1 MDRLVMF
8 RITFRRFTASST
20 VILWITMLLI
30 PLLSGFTKQAVSD
43 VATPTSPQ
51 TGSAGPELQL
61 DFQTLFNFNED
72 QSVVE
77 TDELV
82 EFRDYIDRFGT
93 DLEDLSA
100 EQLNSAGLSQLQLF
114 LVDQVPLAPGQ
125 NSRDRQLKRWQLLEQ
140 QADYEEL
147 HQQLWRAFL
156 DDESP
161 IRFETGIR
169 LASSILKYG
178 HPSEARD
185 VYRRLLAQ
193 PDVREGVIR
202 QARYGIIQT
211 FFAQG
216 YFEDA
221 SLAARTFETAY
232 RPDQPSWKILEAQIA
247 ISLDQPNEAI
257 ATLSGIASPTADLWR
272 TFAQWLN
279 SDLSDSGALH
289 QLGLVSIPSANRNL
303 KVLREA
309 IIVQIADSSEYAELR
324 VRGIEFLIESEATVP
339 SFFNFDLKLS
349 LLAAYDDIAENVL
362 KNRGI
367 EKTEKN
373 RAWRLVLDGKNID
386 ILHRRALGI
395 FLNRVSNEPEK
406 SLPSYEWLVENCVED
421 GSDFLL
427 SVFFGEEGVLEKF
440 QNLDDGVLILLVDWA
455 LRQSDVALAANLQSH
470 IDSPPSGVN
479 IDAWTLRSA
488 RIQVL
493 GGNPE
498 IGASQLVTWFST
510 VDQLTLGS
518 LDRAMQIVFD
528 LQFLGEHEIAIQLFK
543 KMAHLI
549 RTAEQKKE
557 LFYWMAQ
564 SWAGLGDYPRAAVYY
579 LESASLTGESDLL
592 WRQSA
597 FYKAGQSLEDAGY
610 YRDAKKVY
618 TMLLGNSSD
627 PKMLAKLQYRLAQI
641 QLAEIHRGNP

>member
-30 PLLSGFTKQAVSD
+30 PLLSGFTKQAFSD

-211 FFAQG
+211 LFAQG

-339 SFFNFDLKLS
+339 SFFNFDLKPS

-367 EKTEKN
+367 EKTERN

-470 IDSPPSGVN
+470 VDSPPSGVN

-498 IGASQLVTWFST
+498 VGASQLVTWFST

>member
-1 MDRLVMF
+1 MS
-8 RITFRRFTASST
+8 RIILRRFTKSSA
-20 VILWITMLLI
+20 VILRIIVILT
-30 PLLSGFTKQAVSD
+30 PLLSGFIKPALSD
-43 VATPTSPQ
+43 VAISTSPQ
-51 TGSAGPELQL
+51 TETVSPEPQL

-72 QSVVE
+72 SSIVD
-77 TDELV
+77 TDASV
-82 EFRDYIDRFGT
+82 EFRGYIDRFGT

-100 EQLNSAGLSQLQLF
+100 TQLNSAGLSQLQLF
-114 LVDQVPLAPGQ
+114 LVDQLPLGPDQ
-125 NSRDRQLKRWQLLEQ
+125 DSRDRQFKRWQLLDQ
-140 QADYEEL
+140 QADYREL
-147 HQQLWRAFL
+147 HQQLWRVFL

-161 IRFETGIR
+161 IKTEVGIR

-185 VYRRLLAQ
+185 VYRRLLGW
-193 PDVREGVIR
+193 PDIQEGVIR

-211 FFAQG
+211 FFAQE

-221 SLAARTFETAY
+221 SLAAHTFETAY
-232 RPDQPSWKILEAQIA
+232 RPDQPSWKLLKARIA

-257 ATLSGIASPTADLWR
+257 ASLSGVMSPTAGLWR

-279 SDLSDSGALH
+279 SDLSDPEALH
-289 QLGLVSIPSANRNL
+289 QLGLISVPSANRNL
-303 KVLREA
+303 KVLRQA
-309 IIVQIADSSEYAELR
+309 MIARIGVSSEYAELR
-324 VRGIEFLIESEATVP
+324 ARAIEFLIKSEAPVP
-339 SFFNFDLKLS
+339 PFFDFDLKSS
-349 LLAAYDDIAENVL
+349 LLAAYADIAENVL

-367 EKTEKN
+367 KKTEKD
-373 RAWRLVLDGKNID
+373 RAWRLVLHGKNID

-395 FLNRVSNEPEK
+395 FLNRVSKDSEE
-406 SLPSYEWLVENCVED
+406 SLTSYEWLVENFAED

-427 SVFFGEEGVLEKF
+427 PVFFGEEGILEQF

-470 IDSPPSGVN
+470 IDSPPPGIN

-498 IGASQLVTWFST
+498 LGASQLVTWFSAAE
-510 VDQLTLGS
+510 QLSRGS

-528 LQFLGEHEIAIQLFK
+528 LQFLGEHEIAIQLFRE
-543 KMAHLI
+543 MAHLI
-549 RTAEQKKE
+549 RTSEQKKE

-564 SWAGLGDYPRAAVYY
+564 SWAGLGDYPRAAIYY

-597 FYKAGQSLEDAGY
+597 FYKAGQSLEDAHY
-610 YRDAKKVY
+610 YSDAKKVY

-641 QLAEIHRGNP
+641 QLAEIHRDKP

>member
-1 MDRLVMF
+1 MS
-8 RITFRRFTASST
+8 RIMLRRFTKSSA
-20 VILWITMLLI
+20 VILRIIVILT
-30 PLLSGFTKQAVSD
+30 PLLSGFIKPALSD
-43 VATPTSPQ
+43 VAISTSPQ
-51 TGSAGPELQL
+51 TETVSPEPQL

-72 QSVVE
+72 SSIVD
-77 TDELV
+77 TDASV
-82 EFRDYIDRFGT
+82 EFRGYIDRFGT
-93 DLEDLSA
+93 DLEELSA
-100 EQLNSAGLSQLQLF
+100 TQLDSAGLSQLQLF
-114 LVDQVPLAPGQ
+114 LVDQLPLGPDQ
-125 NSRDRQLKRWQLLEQ
+125 DSRDRQFKRWQLLEQ
-140 QADYEEL
+140 QADYREL
-147 HQQLWRAFL
+147 HQQLWRVFL

-161 IRFETGIR
+161 IKTEVGIR

-185 VYRRLLAQ
+185 VYRRLLGW
-193 PDVREGVIR
+193 PDIQEGVIR

-211 FFAQG
+211 FFAQE

-221 SLAARTFETAY
+221 SLAAHTFETAY
-232 RPDQPSWKILEAQIA
+232 RPDQPSWKLLKARIA

-257 ATLSGIASPTADLWR
+257 ASLSGVMSPTAGLWR

-279 SDLSDSGALH
+279 SDLSDPEALH
-289 QLGLVSIPSANRNL
+289 QLGLISVPSANRNL
-303 KVLREA
+303 KVLRQA
-309 IIVQIADSSEYAELR
+309 MIARIGVSSEYAELR
-324 VRGIEFLIESEATVP
+324 ARAIEFLIKSEAPVP
-339 SFFNFDLKLS
+339 PFFDFDLKSS
-349 LLAAYDDIAENVL
+349 LLAAYADIAENVL

-367 EKTEKN
+367 KKTEKD
-373 RAWRLVLDGKNID
+373 RAWRLVLHGKNID

-395 FLNRVSNEPEK
+395 FLNRVSKDSEE
-406 SLPSYEWLVENCVED
+406 SLTSYEWLVENCAED

-427 SVFFGEEGVLEKF
+427 PVFFGEEGILEQF

-470 IDSPPSGVN
+470 IDSPPPGIN

-498 IGASQLVTWFST
+498 LGASQLVTWFSAAE
-510 VDQLTLGS
+510 QLSRGS

-528 LQFLGEHEIAIQLFK
+528 LQFLGEHEIAIQLFRE
-543 KMAHLI
+543 MAHLI

-564 SWAGLGDYPRAAVYY
+564 SWAGLGDYPRAAIYY

-597 FYKAGQSLEDAGY
+597 FYKAGQSLEDARY
-610 YRDAKKVY
+610 YSDAKKVY

-641 QLAEIHRGNP
+641 QLAEIHRDKP

>member
-1 MDRLVMF
+1 MS
-8 RITFRRFTASST
+8 RIMLRRFTKSSA
-20 VILWITMLLI
+20 VILRIIVILS
-30 PLLSGFTKQAVSD
+30 PLLSGFIKPALSD
-43 VATPTSPQ
+43 VAISTSPQ
-51 TGSAGPELQL
+51 AEIAGPEPQL

-72 QSVVE
+72 SSIVD
-77 TDELV
+77 TDASV
-82 EFRDYIDRFGT
+82 EFRGYIDRFGT

-100 EQLNSAGLSQLQLF
+100 TQLDSAGLSQLQLF
-114 LVDQVPLAPGQ
+114 LVDQLPLGPDQ
-125 NSRDRQLKRWQLLEQ
+125 NSRDRQFKRWQLLEQ
-140 QADYEEL
+140 QADYREL
-147 HQQLWRAFL
+147 HQQLWRVFL
-156 DDESP
+156 DDKSP
-161 IRFETGIR
+161 IKTEVGIR

-185 VYRRLLAQ
+185 VYRRLLAW
-193 PDVREGVIR
+193 PDIQEGVIR

-211 FFAQG
+211 FFAQE

-221 SLAARTFETAY
+221 SLAAHTFETAY
-232 RPDQPSWKILEAQIA
+232 RPDQPSWKLLKAQIA

-257 ATLSGIASPTADLWR
+257 ASLSGVVSPTADLWR

-279 SDLSDSGALH
+279 SDLSDPEALH
-289 QLGLVSIPSANRNL
+289 QLGLISVPSANRNL
-303 KVLREA
+303 KVLRQA
-309 IIVQIADSSEYAELR
+309 MIAQIGVSSEYAELR
-324 VRGIEFLIESEATVP
+324 ARAIEFLIKSEAPVP
-339 SFFNFDLKLS
+339 SFFNFDLKPS
-349 LLAAYDDIAENVL
+349 LLAAYADIAENVL

-367 EKTEKN
+367 KKTEKD
-373 RAWRLVLDGKNID
+373 RAWRLVLHGKNID

-395 FLNRVSNEPEK
+395 FLNRVSNDSEE
-406 SLPSYEWLVENCVED
+406 SFTSYEWLVENCAED

-427 SVFFGEEGVLEKF
+427 PVFFGEEGILEKF
-440 QNLDDGVLILLVDWA
+440 QNLDDGVLVLLVDWA

-470 IDSPPSGVN
+470 IDSPPPGIN

-498 IGASQLVTWFST
+498 LGASQLVTWFSAAEK
-510 VDQLTLGS
+510 LSRGS

-528 LQFLGEHEIAIQLFK
+528 LQFLGEHEIAIQLFRE
-543 KMAHLI
+543 MAHLI

-557 LFYWMAQ
+557 FFYWMAQ
-564 SWAGLGDYPRAAVYY
+564 SWAGLGDYPRAAIYY

-597 FYKAGQSLEDAGY
+597 FYKAGQSLEDASY
-610 YRDAKKVY
+610 YSDAKKVY

-641 QLAEIHRGNP
+641 QLAEIHRDKP

>member
-1 MDRLVMF
+1 MF

-30 PLLSGFTKQAVSD
+30 PLLSGFTKQAFSD

-61 DFQTLFNFNED
+61 DFQTLFNFNDD

-211 FFAQG
+211 LFAQG

>member
-1 MDRLVMF
+1 MS
-8 RITFRRFTASST
+8 RIMLRRFTKSSA
-20 VILWITMLLI
+20 VILRIIVILT
-30 PLLSGFTKQAVSD
+30 PLLSGFIKPALSD
-43 VATPTSPQ
+43 VAISTSPQ
-51 TGSAGPELQL
+51 TETVSPEPQL

-72 QSVVE
+72 PSIVD
-77 TDELV
+77 TDASV
-82 EFRDYIDRFGT
+82 EFRGYIDRFGT

-100 EQLNSAGLSQLQLF
+100 TQLNSAGLSQLQLF
-114 LVDQVPLAPGQ
+114 LVDQLPLGPDQ
-125 NSRDRQLKRWQLLEQ
+125 DSRDRQFKRWQLLEQ
-140 QADYEEL
+140 QADYREL
-147 HQQLWRAFL
+147 HQQLWRVFL

-161 IRFETGIR
+161 IKTEVGIR

-185 VYRRLLAQ
+185 VYRRLLGW
-193 PDVREGVIR
+193 PDIQEGVIR

-211 FFAQG
+211 FFAQE

-221 SLAARTFETAY
+221 SLAAHTFETAY
-232 RPDQPSWKILEAQIA
+232 RPDQPSWKLLKARIA

-257 ATLSGIASPTADLWR
+257 ASLSGVMSPTAGLWR

-279 SDLSDSGALH
+279 SDLSDPEALH
-289 QLGLVSIPSANRNL
+289 QLGLISVPSANRNL
-303 KVLREA
+303 KVLRQA
-309 IIVQIADSSEYAELR
+309 MIARIGVSSEYAELR
-324 VRGIEFLIESEATVP
+324 ARAIEFLIKSEAPVP
-339 SFFNFDLKLS
+339 PFFDFDLKSS
-349 LLAAYDDIAENVL
+349 LLAAYADIAENVL

-367 EKTEKN
+367 KKTEKD
-373 RAWRLVLDGKNID
+373 RAWRLVLHGKNID

-395 FLNRVSNEPEK
+395 FLNRVSKDSEE
-406 SLPSYEWLVENCVED
+406 SLTSYEWLVENFAED

-427 SVFFGEEGVLEKF
+427 PVFFGEEGILEQF

-470 IDSPPSGVN
+470 IDSPPPGIN

-498 IGASQLVTWFST
+498 LGASQLVTWFSAAE
-510 VDQLTLGS
+510 QLSRGS

-528 LQFLGEHEIAIQLFK
+528 LQFLGEHEIAIQLFRE
-543 KMAHLI
+543 MAHLI
-549 RTAEQKKE
+549 RTSEQKKE

-564 SWAGLGDYPRAAVYY
+564 SWAGLGDYPRAAIYY

-597 FYKAGQSLEDAGY
+597 FYKAGQSLEDARY
-610 YRDAKKVY
+610 YSDAKKVY

-641 QLAEIHRGNP
+641 QLAEIHRDKP

>member
-1 MDRLVMF
+1 MS
-8 RITFRRFTASST
+8 RIMLRRFTKSSA
-20 VILWITMLLI
+20 VILRIIVILT
-30 PLLSGFTKQAVSD
+30 PLLSGFIKPALSD
-43 VATPTSPQ
+43 VAISTSPQ
-51 TGSAGPELQL
+51 TETVSPEPQL

-72 QSVVE
+72 PSIVD
-77 TDELV
+77 TDASV
-82 EFRDYIDRFGT
+82 EFRGYIDRFGT

-100 EQLNSAGLSQLQLF
+100 TQLNSAGLSQLQLF
-114 LVDQVPLAPGQ
+114 LVDQLPLGPDQ
-125 NSRDRQLKRWQLLEQ
+125 DSRDRQFKRWQLLDQ
-140 QADYEEL
+140 QADYREL
-147 HQQLWRAFL
+147 HQQLWRVFL

-161 IRFETGIR
+161 IKTEVGIR
-169 LASSILKYG
+169 LASSLLKYG

-185 VYRRLLAQ
+185 VYRRLLAW
-193 PDVREGVIR
+193 PDIQEGVIR

-211 FFAQG
+211 FFAQE

-221 SLAARTFETAY
+221 SLAAHTFETAY
-232 RPDQPSWKILEAQIA
+232 RPDQPSWKLLKARIA

-257 ATLSGIASPTADLWR
+257 ASLSGVMSPTAGLWR

-279 SDLSDSGALH
+279 SDLSDPEALH
-289 QLGLVSIPSANRNL
+289 QLGLISVPSANRNL
-303 KVLREA
+303 KVLRQA
-309 IIVQIADSSEYAELR
+309 MIARIGVSSEYAELR
-324 VRGIEFLIESEATVP
+324 ARAIEFLIKSEAPVP
-339 SFFNFDLKLS
+339 PFFDFDLKSS
-349 LLAAYDDIAENVL
+349 LLAAYADIAENVL

-367 EKTEKN
+367 KKTEKD
-373 RAWRLVLDGKNID
+373 RAWRLVLHGKNID

-395 FLNRVSNEPEK
+395 FLNRVSKDSEE
-406 SLPSYEWLVENCVED
+406 SLTSYEWLVENCAED

-427 SVFFGEEGVLEKF
+427 PVFFGEEGILEQF

-470 IDSPPSGVN
+470 IDSPPPGIN

-498 IGASQLVTWFST
+498 LGASQLVTWFSAAE
-510 VDQLTLGS
+510 QLSRGS

-528 LQFLGEHEIAIQLFK
+528 LQFLGEHEIAIQLFRE
-543 KMAHLI
+543 MAHLI
-549 RTAEQKKE
+549 RKAEQKKE

-564 SWAGLGDYPRAAVYY
+564 SWAGLGDYPRAAIYY

-597 FYKAGQSLEDAGY
+597 FYKAGQSLEDARY
-610 YRDAKKVY
+610 YSDAKKVY

-641 QLAEIHRGNP
+641 QLAEIHRDKP

>member
-1 MDRLVMF
+1 MDRLAMF
-8 RITFRRFTASST
+8 RTTLRRFTKSSA
-20 VILWITMLLI
+20 VILWMTVLLV
-30 PLLSGFTKQAVSD
+30 PLLSGFIRQAFSD
-43 VATPTSPQ
+43 VAIPTSPK
-51 TGSAGPELQL
+51 TEATLPEPQL
-61 DFQTLFNFNED
+61 NFQTLFNFSDE
-72 QSVVE
+72 QSVVD

-82 EFRDYIDRFGT
+82 EFRGYIDRFGT

-114 LVDQVPLAPGQ
+114 LVDQVPLARGQ
-125 NSRDRQLKRWQLLEQ
+125 NSRDRQLKRWQLLDQ

-147 HQQLWRAFL
+147 HRQLWRAFL

-161 IRFETGIR
+161 IRFEIGIR
-169 LASSILKYG
+169 LASSILKNG

-185 VYRRLLAQ
+185 VYRRLLAW
-193 PDVREGVIR
+193 PDIREGVIR

-211 FFAQG
+211 FFAQE

-232 RPDQPSWKILEAQIA
+232 RPDQPSWKILKAQIA
-247 ISLDQPNEAI
+247 ISLDQPYEAI
-257 ATLSGIASPTADLWR
+257 AGLNGIASPTADLWR

-279 SDLSDSGALH
+279 SDLSDSEALH

-309 IIVQIADSSEYAELR
+309 IIVRIADSSEYAELR
-324 VRGIEFLIESEATVP
+324 ARGIEFLIESEATVP
-339 SFFNFDLKLS
+339 SFFNFDLKPS
-349 LLAAYDDIAENVL
+349 LLVAYVDVAENVL

-367 EKTEKN
+367 EKTERD

-395 FLNRVSNEPEK
+395 FLNRESNDPER
-406 SLPSYEWLVENCVED
+406 SLTSYEWLVENCAED

-455 LRQSDVALAANLQSH
+455 LRQSDVSLAANLQSL
-470 IDSPPSGVN
+470 IDSPPPGVN

-493 GGNPE
+493 GGKPE
-498 IGASQLVTWFST
+498 IGANQLVAWFST
-510 VDQLTLGS
+510 VDLLSLRS

-528 LQFLGEHEIAIQLFK
+528 LQFLGEHEIAIRLFK
-543 KMAHLI
+543 QMAHLI

-564 SWAGLGDYPRAAVYY
+564 SWAGLGDYPRAAIYY

-610 YRDAKKVY
+610 YSDAKKVY

-627 PKMLAKLQYRLAQI
+627 PKILAKLQYRLAQI

>member
-1 MDRLVMF
+1 MS
-8 RITFRRFTASST
+8 RIMLRRFTKSSA
-20 VILWITMLLI
+20 VILRIIVILT
-30 PLLSGFTKQAVSD
+30 PLLSGFIKPALSD
-43 VATPTSPQ
+43 VAISTSPQ
-51 TGSAGPELQL
+51 TETVSPEPQL

-72 QSVVE
+72 SSIVD
-77 TDELV
+77 TDASV
-82 EFRDYIDRFGT
+82 EFRGYIDRFGT

-100 EQLNSAGLSQLQLF
+100 TQLDSAGLSQLQLF
-114 LVDQVPLAPGQ
+114 LVDQLPLGPDQ
-125 NSRDRQLKRWQLLEQ
+125 NSRDRQFKRWQLLEQ
-140 QADYEEL
+140 QADYREL
-147 HQQLWRAFL
+147 HQQLWRVFL

-161 IRFETGIR
+161 IKTEVGIR

-185 VYRRLLAQ
+185 VYRRLLAW
-193 PDVREGVIR
+193 PDIQEGVIR

-211 FFAQG
+211 FFAQE

-221 SLAARTFETAY
+221 SLAAHTFETAY
-232 RPDQPSWKILEAQIA
+232 RPDQPSWKLLKAQIA

-257 ATLSGIASPTADLWR
+257 ASLSGVMSPTADLWR

-279 SDLSDSGALH
+279 SDLSDPEALH
-289 QLGLVSIPSANRNL
+289 QLGLISVPSANRNL
-303 KVLREA
+303 KVLRQA
-309 IIVQIADSSEYAELR
+309 MIARIGVSSEYAELR
-324 VRGIEFLIESEATVP
+324 ARAIEFLIKSEAPVL
-339 SFFNFDLKLS
+339 SFFNFDLKSS
-349 LLAAYDDIAENVL
+349 LLAAYADMAENVL

-367 EKTEKN
+367 KKTEKD
-373 RAWRLVLDGKNID
+373 RAWRLVLHGKNED
-386 ILHRRALGI
+386 TLHRRALGI
-395 FLNRVSNEPEK
+395 FLNRASKDSEE
-406 SLPSYEWLVENCVED
+406 SLTSYEWLVENCAED

-427 SVFFGEEGVLEKF
+427 PVFFGEEGILEQF

-470 IDSPPSGVN
+470 IDSPPPGIN

-498 IGASQLVTWFST
+498 LGASQLVTWFSAT
-510 VDQLTLGS
+510 EQLSRGS

-528 LQFLGEHEIAIQLFK
+528 LQFLGEHEIAIQLFRE
-543 KMAHLI
+543 MAHLI

-564 SWAGLGDYPRAAVYY
+564 SWAGLGDYPRAAIYY

-597 FYKAGQSLEDAGY
+597 FYKAGQSLEDARY
-610 YRDAKKVY
+610 YSDAKKVY

-641 QLAEIHRGNP
+641 QLAEIHRDKP

>member
-1 MDRLVMF
+1 MS
-8 RITFRRFTASST
+8 RIILRRFTKSSA
-20 VILWITMLLI
+20 VILRIIVILT
-30 PLLSGFTKQAVSD
+30 PLLSGFIKPALSD
-43 VATPTSPQ
+43 VAISTSPQ
-51 TGSAGPELQL
+51 TETVSPEPQL

-72 QSVVE
+72 SSIVD
-77 TDELV
+77 TDASV
-82 EFRDYIDRFGT
+82 EFRGYIDRFGT
-93 DLEDLSA
+93 DLEELSA
-100 EQLNSAGLSQLQLF
+100 TQLDSAGLSQLQLF
-114 LVDQVPLAPGQ
+114 LVDQLPLGPDQ
-125 NSRDRQLKRWQLLEQ
+125 DSRDRQFKRWQLLEQ
-140 QADYEEL
+140 QADYREL
-147 HQQLWRAFL
+147 HQQLWRVFL

-161 IRFETGIR
+161 IKTEVGIR

-185 VYRRLLAQ
+185 VYRRLLGW
-193 PDVREGVIR
+193 PDIQEGVIR

-211 FFAQG
+211 FFAQE

-221 SLAARTFETAY
+221 SLAAHTFETAY
-232 RPDQPSWKILEAQIA
+232 RPDQPSWKLLKARIA

-257 ATLSGIASPTADLWR
+257 ASLSGVMSPTAGLWR

-279 SDLSDSGALH
+279 SDLSDPEALH
-289 QLGLVSIPSANRNL
+289 QLGLISVPSANRNL
-303 KVLREA
+303 KVLRQA
-309 IIVQIADSSEYAELR
+309 MIARIGVSSEYAELR
-324 VRGIEFLIESEATVP
+324 ARAIEFLIKSEAPVP
-339 SFFNFDLKLS
+339 PFFDFDLKSS
-349 LLAAYDDIAENVL
+349 LLAAYADIAENVL

-367 EKTEKN
+367 KKTEKD
-373 RAWRLVLDGKNID
+373 RAWRLVLHGKNID

-395 FLNRVSNEPEK
+395 FLNQVSKDSEE
-406 SLPSYEWLVENCVED
+406 SLTSYEWLVENCAED

-427 SVFFGEEGVLEKF
+427 PVFFGEEGILEKF

-470 IDSPPSGVN
+470 IDSPPPGIN

-498 IGASQLVTWFST
+498 LGASQLVTWFSAAE
-510 VDQLTLGS
+510 QLSRGS

-528 LQFLGEHEIAIQLFK
+528 LQFLGEHEIAIQLFRE
-543 KMAHLI
+543 MAHLI

-564 SWAGLGDYPRAAVYY
+564 SWAGLGDYPRAAIYY

-597 FYKAGQSLEDAGY
+597 FYKAGQSLEDARY
-610 YRDAKKVY
+610 YSDAKKVY

-641 QLAEIHRGNP
+641 QLAEIHRDKP

>member
-1 MDRLVMF
+1 MS
-8 RITFRRFTASST
+8 RIILRRFTKSFA
-20 VILWITMLLI
+20 VILRIIVILT
-30 PLLSGFTKQAVSD
+30 PLLSGFIKPALSD
-43 VATPTSPQ
+43 VAISTSPQ
-51 TGSAGPELQL
+51 TETVSPEPQL

-72 QSVVE
+72 SSIVD
-77 TDELV
+77 TDASV
-82 EFRDYIDRFGT
+82 EFRGYIDRFGT

-100 EQLNSAGLSQLQLF
+100 TQLDSAGLSQLQLF
-114 LVDQVPLAPGQ
+114 LVDQLPLGPDQ
-125 NSRDRQLKRWQLLEQ
+125 NSRDRQFKRWQLLEQ
-140 QADYEEL
+140 QADYREL
-147 HQQLWRAFL
+147 HQQLWRVFL

-161 IRFETGIR
+161 IKTEVGIR

-185 VYRRLLAQ
+185 VYRRLLAW
-193 PDVREGVIR
+193 PDIQEGVIR

-211 FFAQG
+211 FFAQE

-221 SLAARTFETAY
+221 SLAAHTFETAY
-232 RPDQPSWKILEAQIA
+232 RPDQPSWKLLKARIA

-257 ATLSGIASPTADLWR
+257 ASLSGVMSPTAGLWR

-279 SDLSDSGALH
+279 SDLSDPEALH
-289 QLGLVSIPSANRNL
+289 QLGLISVPSANRNL
-303 KVLREA
+303 KVLRQA
-309 IIVQIADSSEYAELR
+309 MIARIGVSSEYAELR
-324 VRGIEFLIESEATVP
+324 ARAIEFLIKSEAPVP
-339 SFFNFDLKLS
+339 PFFDFDLKSS
-349 LLAAYDDIAENVL
+349 LLAAYADIAENVL

-367 EKTEKN
+367 KKTEKD
-373 RAWRLVLDGKNID
+373 RAWRLVLNGKNID
-386 ILHRRALGI
+386 FLHRRALGI
-395 FLNRVSNEPEK
+395 FLNRVSKDSEE
-406 SLPSYEWLVENCVED
+406 SLTSYEWLVENCAED

-427 SVFFGEEGVLEKF
+427 PVFFGEEGILEQF

-470 IDSPPSGVN
+470 IDSPPPGIN

-498 IGASQLVTWFST
+498 LGASQLVTWFSAAE
-510 VDQLTLGS
+510 QLSRGS

-528 LQFLGEHEIAIQLFK
+528 LQFLGEHEIAIQLFRE
-543 KMAHLI
+543 MAHLI

-564 SWAGLGDYPRAAVYY
+564 SWAGLGDYPRAAIYY

-597 FYKAGQSLEDAGY
+597 FYKAGQSLEDARY
-610 YRDAKKVY
+610 YSDAKKVY

-641 QLAEIHRGNP
+641 QLAEIHRDKP